1 MTDPNRP
8 STRCRPE
15 FTWKTCRYTGAVRRL
30 RPFALLTL
38 CITALPVVF
47 TFGCAAEPEQRV
59 DPEPAAEA
67 PSFVGR
73 GACVDCHAVQTEAWR
88 GSHHDLAM
96 QPASPDTVL
105 GDFNDATFSYYGVT
119 STFFRRGDEYWVSTD
134 GPDGALQEYRVVY
147 TFGVDPLQQYLIK
160 FPGGRLQALN
170 VCWDTRAAAEGGQRW
185 FHLYPDEEVRHDD
198 ILHWTGPLQNWNYM
212 CAECHTTD
220 LRRNYQPESDSYAT
234 TWSEIDVSCEACHGP
249 GSRHVDWAREFAG
262 HESTETSADNGL
274 VVHLA
279 DDEVSWI
286 FDEASPTAR
295 RSRER
300 RSHAQLETCG
310 RCHSRRTP
318 VAAGFQYGRPLAE
331 SHRVVLLDEW
341 LYHADGQILDEV
353 YVYGSF
359 LQSKMHRAGVTCT
372 DCHDPH
378 GAGLWNAGNTTCVRC
393 HRGSEFDTPEH
404 HFHSPGSVGASC
416 VECHMP
422 AQTYMVVD
430 PRRDHSFRVP
440 RPDLTVKLGTPN
452 ACNICH
458 DDRSAQWAADAVAE
472 RFGSGRTD
480 TFHYGE
486 ALRAGREWLPGAE
499 GLLSSVAE
507 DPEVP
512 GIVRASALSLL
523 GRYLGTGSL
532 ETLENALRDRDPLV
546 RTGALGA
553 LESVEPQ
560 LRLQLAYPLLS
571 DPVLSVRV
579 EAARILA
586 AVPDRL
592 LREDQRPVFHA
603 ALDEYVGAQLAIA
616 ERPEAHLNLGALYAQ
631 RGEAVEAE
639 RAYLRA
645 LELERATFPRTSTL
659 PTSTGS
665 RGVTPKARTC
675 CVAHSSWSRQR
686 RPASCPRP
694 PPGPSETSG

>member
-1 MTDPNRP
+1 
-8 STRCRPE
+8 
-15 FTWKTCRYTGAVRRL
+15 
-30 RPFALLTL
+30 
-38 CITALPVVF
+38 
-47 TFGCAAEPEQRV
+47 
-59 DPEPAAEA
+59 
-67 PSFVGR
+67 
-73 GACVDCHAVQTEAWR
+73 
-88 GSHHDLAM
+88 
-96 QPASPDTVL
+96 
-105 GDFNDATFSYYGVT
+105 
-119 STFFRRGDEYWVSTD
+119 
-134 GPDGALQEYRVVY
+134 
-147 TFGVDPLQQYLIK
+147 
-160 FPGGRLQALN
+160 
-170 VCWDTRAAAEGGQRW
+170 
-185 FHLYPDEEVRHDD
+185 
-198 ILHWTGPLQNWNYM
+198 
-212 CAECHTTD
+212 
-220 LRRNYQPESDSYAT
+220 
-234 TWSEIDVSCEACHGP
+234 
-249 GSRHVDWAREFAG
+249 
-262 HESTETSADNGL
+262 L

-279 DDEVSWI
+279 DDAEGSWI

-300 RSHAQLETCG
+300 LSHAQLETCA

-378 GAGLWNAGNTTCVRC
+378 GAGLWNSGNTTCIRC

-404 HFHSPGSVGASC
+404 HFHSPGSAGASC

-452 ACNICH
+452 ACNVCH
-458 DDRSAQWAADAVAE
+458 GDRSAQWAADAVAE
-472 RFGSGRTD
+472 RFDTGRTD
-480 TFHYGE
+480 AFHYGE

-499 GLLSSVAE
+499 GLLNAVAA

-523 GRYLGTGSL
+523 GRYLGAGSL
-532 ETLENALRDRDPLV
+532 ETLQNALRDPDPLV

-553 LESVEPQ
+553 LGSVEPQ
-560 LRLQLAYPLLS
+560 LRLQFAYPLLS
-571 DPVLSVRV
+571 DPVRSVRV

-592 LREDQRPVFHA
+592 LREDQRPVFRA
-603 ALDEYVGAQLAIA
+603 ALDDYVSAQLAVA
-616 ERPEAHLNLGALYAQ
+616 ERAEAHANLGALYAQ
-631 RGEAVEAE
+631 RGEVDEAE
-639 RAYLRA
+639 RAYRRA
-645 LELERATFPRTSTL
+645 LELEPRYVATYVNLADLYRQSGRDVEGEDLLRRALESEPDDGDLHHALGLLLVRQKREREALIELETAAGLSPKEPRYSFVFAVAL
-659 PTSTGS
+659 HSTGQVS
-665 RGVTPKARTC
+665 RAIEILEAAHRRLPADRDILFGLAAFCRDAGDLDSALRWAKRLVELAPGDPRARGLL
-675 CVAHSSWSRQR
+675 AELQGRSG
-686 RPASCPRP
+686 AS
-694 PPGPSETSG
+694 